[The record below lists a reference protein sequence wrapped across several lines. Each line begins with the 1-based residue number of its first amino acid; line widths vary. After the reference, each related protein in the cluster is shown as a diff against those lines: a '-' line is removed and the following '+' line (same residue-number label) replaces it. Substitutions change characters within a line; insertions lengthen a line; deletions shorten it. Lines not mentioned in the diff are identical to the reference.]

1 MNKFRTKIFAEM
13 LRLGTAGL
21 MLLAAA
27 GVARA
32 QTLPEQTLSVQTS
45 PVQASSGQTGDD
57 GKLTMRHAVTLALQ
71 NSRDLALARVQ
82 YTVALN
88 QTSLDR
94 AAFLPNV
101 YTGSGAAYT
110 SGFPSLGGSPPAV
123 FQMNYDQAVFNPAL
137 KAQQQAAEE
146 HAKTMKLEVDRTRDD
161 VIVRTASAYLE
172 LAKVRH
178 SLELLRGE
186 QASAEKILSVT
197 QERVQANQELSIEV
211 TRSQLTAAR
220 IQERIIK
227 LEGRDEALTQ
237 QLRNITGLPDG
248 AAIEVRP
255 EDPGFETD
263 LQDAQILDLGMHSD
277 RDIQEAENDRLARQ
291 HILHGAK
298 LGYFP
303 TLSVLGQF
311 SVLSKSNNY
320 LDFYKK
326 FERNNGSVGIQ
337 LTIPIFSSKT
347 RATIALAKSELSA
360 SELALGNKRQQ
371 VRLDLLQ
378 KQRNV
383 RELDATREVARLD
396 LKLSQESLQL
406 LQAKFDEGRAN
417 LRDMENARLDE
428 NDKWVAF
435 LDADFA
441 RQQGQLTLLQATGQL
456 AKVFQ

>member
-1 MNKFRTKIFAEM
+1 MNKIEAAKFSKIICSAACTLALF
-13 LRLGTAGL
+13 
-21 MLLAAA
+21 AAA
-27 GVARA
+27 GSALA
-32 QTLPEQTLSVQTS
+32 QAQE
-45 PVQASSGQTGDD
+45 D

-71 NSRDLALARVQ
+71 NSRDLALARLQ

-88 QTSLDR
+88 QTSVDR
-94 AAFLPNV
+94 AAFRPNL

-146 HAKTMKLEVDRTRDD
+146 HANTMKLEVDRMRDD
-161 VIVRTASAYLE
+161 VIVRTATSYLE

-178 SLELLRGE
+178 SLELLRSE
-186 QASAEKILSVT
+186 QASSEKILEVT

-237 QLRNITGLPDG
+237 QIRNLTGLPDG
-248 AAIEVRP
+248 QAIDVQP

-263 LQDAQILDLGMHSD
+263 LKDAQLLDLGMHSD
-277 RDIQEAENDRLARQ
+277 RDLQEAENDRLARQ

-298 LGYFP
+298 LGYFG
-303 TLSVLGQF
+303 TLSVLGQY

-326 FERNNGSVGIQ
+326 FERNNVSVGLQ
-337 LTIPIFSSKT
+337 FTIPIFSAKT
-347 RATIALAKSELSA
+347 RANIELAKSELNA
-360 SELALGNKRQQ
+360 SELSLGNKRRQ
-371 VRLDLLQ
+371 VRLDLQ
-378 KQRNV
+378 QRERNV

-396 LKLSQESLQL
+396 LKLAQESLQL
-406 LQAKFDEGRAN
+406 LQAKFDQGRAN
-417 LRDMENARLDE
+417 LRDIENARLDE
-428 NDKWVAF
+428 SDRWVAF

>member
-1 MNKFRTKIFAEM
+1 MNKNRRRK
-13 LRLGTAGL
+13 L
-21 MLLAAA
+21 MCRVVLAAFTMA
-27 GVARA
+27 LSFIAVRPARA
-32 QTLPEQTLSVQTS
+32 QATT
-45 PVQASSGQTGDD
+45 DD

-71 NSRDLALARVQ
+71 NSRDLQLARVQ
-82 YTVALN
+82 YNVALN
-88 QTSLDR
+88 QTAVDR
-94 AAFLPNV
+94 AAFLPNL

-123 FQMNYDQAVFNPAL
+123 FQMNYDQAIFDPAL

-161 VIVRTASAYLE
+161 VIVRTATAYLE

-178 SLELLRGE
+178 SLDLLRGE
-186 QASAEKILSVT
+186 QASSDKILAVT
-197 QERVQANQELSIEV
+197 QERVQANQELTIEV

-220 IQERIIK
+220 IHEKIVK

-237 QLRNITGLPDG
+237 QIKNLTGLPDG
-248 AAIEVRP
+248 AALEVQP
-255 EDPGFETD
+255 EDPGFDTN
-263 LQDAQILDLGMHSD
+263 LQNDAQVLDLGMHSD
-277 RDIQEAENDRLARQ
+277 FSLQEAENDRLARQ
-291 HILHGAK
+291 HILRGAK

-326 FERNNGSVGIQ
+326 FERNNGSVGIE
-337 LTIPIFSSKT
+337 LKIPIFSAKT
-347 RATIALAKSELSA
+347 RSTIALAKSQLSA
-360 SELALGNKRQQ
+360 SELALGNKREQ
-371 VRLDLLQ
+371 VRLDLFQ
-378 KQRNV
+378 KQRTV

-396 LKLSQESLQL
+396 LKLSQESLNL

-417 LRDMENARLDE
+417 LRDIENARLDE
-428 NDKWVAF
+428 SDKWVAF

>member
-1 MNKFRTKIFAEM
+1 MRIVNIARAALGM
-13 LRLGTAGL
+13 VAVLGTASCV
-21 MLLAAA
+21 LAQ
-27 GVARA
+27 VTPA
-32 QTLPEQTLSVQTS
+32 QSTQTLS
-45 PVQASSGQTGDD
+45 ASAADD

-88 QTSLDR
+88 QTAVDR
-94 AAFLPNV
+94 SAFLPNV

-123 FQMNYDQAVFNPAL
+123 FQMNYDQQIFNPAL

-161 VIVRTASAYLE
+161 VIVRTATAYLE

-186 QASAEKILSVT
+186 QASSDKILAVT
-197 QERVQANQELSIEV
+197 QERVQANQELAIEV

-220 IQERIIK
+220 IHEKIIK

-237 QLRNITGLPDG
+237 QIRNLTGLPDG
-248 AAIEVRP
+248 EAIEVQP

-263 LQDAQILDLGMHSD
+263 MQDATLLDLGMHSD
-277 RDIQEAENDRLARQ
+277 RDLQEAENDRLARQ
-291 HILHGAK
+291 HILRGAK

-326 FERNNGSVGIQ
+326 FERNNGSVGIE
-337 LTIPIFSSKT
+337 LKIPIFSAKT
-347 RATIALAKSELSA
+347 RSDIALAKSQLNA
-360 SELALGNKRQQ
+360 SELVLGNKREQ
-371 VRLDLLQ
+371 VRLDLFQ

-396 LKLSQESLQL
+396 LKLAQESLQL

-417 LRDMENARLDE
+417 LRDIENARLDE

-441 RQQGQLTLLQATGQL
+441 RQQSQLTLLQATGQL

>member
-1 MNKFRTKIFAEM
+1 MSKAKTKKIRKVVPFLASA
-13 LRLGTAGL
+13 LVLLGAVGS
-21 MLLAAA
+21 
-27 GVARA
+27 VRA
-32 QTLPEQTLSVQTS
+32 QVAPAQTV
-45 PVQASSGQTGDD
+45 DN

-123 FQMNYDQAVFNPAL
+123 FQMNYDQAIFNPAL

-186 QASAEKILSVT
+186 QASSEKILSVT

-211 TRSQLTAAR
+211 TRSQLTGAR

-248 AAIEVRP
+248 EAIEVQP

-291 HILHGAK
+291 HILGGAK

-347 RATIALAKSELSA
+347 RATVALAKSELSA

-417 LRDMENARLDE
+417 LRDIENARLDE

>member
-1 MNKFRTKIFAEM
+1 MSKAKTKKIRKVVPFLASA
-13 LRLGTAGL
+13 LVLLGAVGS
-21 MLLAAA
+21 
-27 GVARA
+27 VRA
-32 QTLPEQTLSVQTS
+32 QVAPAQ
-45 PVQASSGQTGDD
+45 PVDN

-71 NSRDLALARVQ
+71 NSRDLVLARVQ

-94 AAFLPNV
+94 AAFLPNI

-123 FQMNYDQAVFNPAL
+123 FQMNYDQAIFNPAL

-186 QASAEKILSVT
+186 QASSEKILSVT
-197 QERVQANQELSIEV
+197 QERVQANQELSIEL

-248 AAIEVRP
+248 EAIEVQP

-263 LQDAQILDLGMHSD
+263 LQEAQILDWGMHSD

-347 RATIALAKSELSA
+347 RATVALAKSELSA

-417 LRDMENARLDE
+417 LRDIENARLDE

>member
-1 MNKFRTKIFAEM
+1 MSKAKTKKIRKVVPFLASA
-13 LRLGTAGL
+13 LVLLGAVGS
-21 MLLAAA
+21 
-27 GVARA
+27 VRA
-32 QTLPEQTLSVQTS
+32 QVAPAQTV
-45 PVQASSGQTGDD
+45 DN

-123 FQMNYDQAVFNPAL
+123 FQMNYDQAIFNPAL

-186 QASAEKILSVT
+186 QASSEKILSVT

-211 TRSQLTAAR
+211 TRSQLTGAR

-248 AAIEVRP
+248 EAIEVQP

-263 LQDAQILDLGMHSD
+263 LQDAQILDLGLHSD

-347 RATIALAKSELSA
+347 RATVALAKSELSA

-417 LRDMENARLDE
+417 LRDIENARLDE

>member
-1 MNKFRTKIFAEM
+1 MSKNRWRKLIRASSV
-13 LRLGTAGL
+13 
-21 MLLAAA
+21 AALTMA
-27 GVARA
+27 LCSTVARPAHA
-32 QTLPEQTLSVQTS
+32 QAQL
-45 PVQASSGQTGDD
+45 QASASSDD

-71 NSRDLALARVQ
+71 NSRDLQLARVQ
-82 YTVALN
+82 YNVALN
-88 QTSLDR
+88 QTAVDR
-94 AAFLPNV
+94 AAFLPNL

-123 FQMNYDQAVFNPAL
+123 FQMNYDQAIFDPAL

-161 VIVRTASAYLE
+161 VIVRTATAYLE

-186 QASAEKILSVT
+186 QASSDKILAVT
-197 QERVQANQELSIEV
+197 QERVQANQELAIEV

-220 IQERIIK
+220 IHEKIVK

-237 QLRNITGLPDG
+237 QIRNLTGLPDG
-248 AAIEVRP
+248 ATIEVQP
-255 EDPGFETD
+255 EDPGFDTD
-263 LQDAQILDLGMHSD
+263 LQNDAQVIDLGMHSD
-277 RDIQEAENDRLARQ
+277 FSLQEAENDRLARQ
-291 HILHGAK
+291 HILRGAK

-326 FERNNGSVGIQ
+326 FERNNGSVGIE
-337 LTIPIFSSKT
+337 LKIPIFSAKT
-347 RATIALAKSELSA
+347 RSNIALAKSQLSA
-360 SELALGNKRQQ
+360 SELALGNKREQ
-371 VRLDLLQ
+371 VRLDLFQ
-378 KQRNV
+378 KQRTV

-396 LKLSQESLQL
+396 LKLSQESLNL

-417 LRDMENARLDE
+417 LRDIENARLDE
-428 NDKWVAF
+428 SEKWVAF

>member
-1 MNKFRTKIFAEM
+1 MKIVNVARVALGLVALWAVASSTFAQVTPAHSTPA
-13 LRLGTAGL
+13 LT
-21 MLLAAA
+21 AAA
-27 GVARA
+27 A
-32 QTLPEQTLSVQTS
+32 
-45 PVQASSGQTGDD
+45 DD

-88 QTSLDR
+88 QTAVDR
-94 AAFLPNV
+94 AAFLPNL

-123 FQMNYDQAVFNPAL
+123 FQMNYDQQIFNPAL

-161 VIVRTASAYLE
+161 VIVRTATAYLE

-186 QASAEKILSVT
+186 QASSDKILAVT
-197 QERVQANQELSIEV
+197 QERVQANQELGIEV

-220 IQERIIK
+220 IHEKVVK

-237 QLRNITGLPDG
+237 QIRNLTGLPDG
-248 AAIEVRP
+248 ETIEVQP
-255 EDPGFETD
+255 EDPRFETD
-263 LQDAQILDLGMHSD
+263 LQDAQIIDLGMHSD
-277 RDIQEAENDRLARQ
+277 RDLQEAENDRLARQ
-291 HILHGAK
+291 HILRGAK

-326 FERNNGSVGIQ
+326 FERNNGSVGIE
-337 LTIPIFSSKT
+337 LKIPIFSAKT
-347 RATIALAKSELSA
+347 RSDIALAKSQLNA
-360 SELALGNKRQQ
+360 SELALGNKREQ
-371 VRLDLLQ
+371 VRLDLFQ
-378 KQRNV
+378 KQRTV

-396 LKLSQESLQL
+396 LKLAQESLQL

-417 LRDMENARLDE
+417 LRDIENARLDE
-428 NDKWVAF
+428 SDKWVAF

-441 RQQGQLTLLQATGQL
+441 RQQGQLTLLQAAGQL